1 MGYNDLSDEQL
12 MTRVMRG
19 DTTAFETLY
28 DRYSSAVMGLALR
41 ITADHAAAEEI
52 VQESFWRVWRKA
64 DSFQAQVG
72 PFTNWLFSIARNLS
86 VDLLRRRKMQ
96 ARPSEALDEIMEQI
110 PDPAP
115 DVVEVASQG
124 LNHQQM
130 RAAIE
135 TLPNEQRDVIEMAY
149 FRGMTRQ
156 EIAHTTGEPLGTIHT
171 RARLAL
177 QKLREALHIHEFD
190 E

>member
-1 MGYNDLSDEQL
+1 
-12 MTRVMRG
+12 
-19 DTTAFETLY
+19 
-28 DRYSSAVMGLALR
+28 
-41 ITADHAAAEEI
+41 
-52 VQESFWRVWRKA
+52 
-64 DSFQAQVG
+64 
-72 PFTNWLFSIARNLS
+72 
-86 VDLLRRRKMQ
+86 MQ

-115 DVVEVASQG
+115 DVVEVTSQG
-124 LNHQQM
+124 LDHQQM

-156 EIAHTTGEPLGTIHT
+156 EIARTTGEPLGTVHT

-177 QKLREALHIHEFD
+177 QKLREALHIHGFD